1 MSTCLLICTK
11 KSTQHGFI
19 RDHMIDNIWWIF
31 KTKLKFQ
38 FHFYLN
44 YLMTGQGYIIIQITC
59 ETYER
64 FVDFVFNIA
73 CWCLWALNKKT
84 FFNTNIKITYLLD
97 LLLKRNEIRC
107 IQISWID
114 PTHMIIWDHMII
126 DFHGNVHPTWLYRT
140 TWLLGPLEYTLSSFA
155 SPEEL
160 ASTRAAGTF

>member
-31 KTKLKFQ
+31 KTTLKFQ
-38 FHFYLN
+38 FHFYHN
-44 YLMTGQGYIIIQITC
+44 YLMTHPDY
-59 ETYER
+59 
-64 FVDFVFNIA
+64 NNNSNN
-73 CWCLWALNKKT
+73 LWLMKDLLILCSILPVGAYGLWTRKL

-140 TWLLGPLEYTLSSFA
+140 TWLLGPLS
-155 SPEEL
+155 
-160 ASTRAAGTF
+160 RVV